1 MAVARASVG
10 RRLRAAAPR
19 TAAHA
24 RRRVTQKRV
33 INGRDKQTTKKQ
45 KKKKQGRDQTNQPRG
60 AITPTYLV

>member
-10 RRLRAAAPR
+10 RRLHAAAPR

-45 KKKKQGRDQTNQPRG
+45 KKKQGRDQTNQPRG